1 MNLRSHESSRHTGCV
16 SPAVTEATALRKRT
30 SSVRGTTTRP
40 PVTPRR
46 SSSIAASKLAS
57 QCVGALGFGYG
68 GRRRRGPAA
77 MPSRAASSAS
87 RSAGSAR
94 RVATSKRRVPLQ
106 TGLCSGERER
116 HSSGASGQAACRRS
130 GAGSAT
136 SIRKE
141 RRSHVCTSARPA
153 SVSQSAASAAFS
165 ADTSAAAIA
174 QDGAAISAA
183 TWTEIAE
190 IPRMLAGSTCRSSLD
205 VLVIG

>member
-1 MNLRSHESSRHTGCV
+1 M
-16 SPAVTEATALRKRT
+16 
-30 SSVRGTTTRP
+30 
-40 PVTPRR
+40 
-46 SSSIAASKLAS
+46 
-57 QCVGALGFGYG
+57 
-68 GRRRRGPAA
+68 
-77 MPSRAASSAS
+77 
-87 RSAGSAR
+87 
-94 RVATSKRRVPLQ
+94 
-106 TGLCSGERER
+106 GLCSGERER

-153 SVSQSAASAAFS
+153 SVSQSAASAAYS